1 MYVFIFQSREVQT
14 DIAYTETVGKLKNR
28 LDTLMNSLAT
38 LSAEKSKMEASFQ
51 QDKKQ
56 LRNERDEVSLHYM
69 CICIH
74 IYIHINIYSF
84 IFFLLNIKYLQCE
97 KIIKDLKEKL
107 NKVQTTNYSEI
118 EHVKCKLIMER
129 HEREREQADHAKMI
143 KYVVRY
149 EKYT

>member
-1 MYVFIFQSREVQT
+1 M
-14 DIAYTETVGKLKNR
+14 
-28 LDTLMNSLAT
+28 
-38 LSAEKSKMEASFQ
+38 
-51 QDKKQ
+51 
-56 LRNERDEVSLHYM
+56 
-69 CICIH
+69 
-74 IYIHINIYSF
+74 
-84 IFFLLNIKYLQCE
+84 
-97 KIIKDLKEKL
+97 KEKL

>member
-84 IFFLLNIKYLQCE
+84 IFFLLNIKYL
-97 KIIKDLKEKL
+97 
-107 NKVQTTNYSEI
+107 V
-118 EHVKCKLIMER
+118 
-129 HEREREQADHAKMI
+129 
-143 KYVVRY
+143 
-149 EKYT
+149 